1 YVSVE
6 FTRAKTFYFRHYD
19 FVKRHLCKGD
29 TGRQLPGSAM
39 HGYTRLVV
47 WLLLLSSS
55 SPCFGHV
62 TSDSDV
68 QCLKDLKQSVIDPNG
83 VLEASWSF
91 SNNGI
96 DGYICRFTGVECWH
110 PDQNRVL
117 GLRLGNLGLE
127 GLFPP
132 GLHLCS
138 FMTAL
143 DMSGNNF
150 SGPLPEHI
158 FEQMGYMTYLDLSNN
173 SFSGV
178 IPAGIGNMTYLST
191 LALQHNQF
199 AGGIPAQLGNTSQ
212 LISFNVA
219 DNSLSGPVLDSL
231 QRFPA
236 TNFTANPGLCGPP
249 LDKRCK
255 KRFRVR
261 IHVRLVRTREMFV
274 RIQKLLHRINDASI
288 IGALAGFIFGF
299 MVAFYFPHKFLFCGR
314 L

>member
-1 YVSVE
+1 
-6 FTRAKTFYFRHYD
+6 
-19 FVKRHLCKGD
+19 
-29 TGRQLPGSAM
+29 M
-39 HGYTRLVV
+39 HGYTKLVA

-55 SPCFGHV
+55 SSYFGHGI
-62 TSDSDV
+62 SDSDV

-83 VLEASWSF
+83 VLEPSWNF
-91 SNNGI
+91 SKDGI

-127 GLFPP
+127 GPFPR
-132 GLHLCS
+132 GLQLCS

-158 FEQMGYMTYLDLSNN
+158 SEQMAYITYLDLSNN

-178 IPAGIGNMTYLST
+178 IPASIGNMTYLST

-199 AGGIPAQLGNTSQ
+199 DGGIPAQLGNTSR
-212 LISFNVA
+212 LISFNA
-219 DNSLSGPVLDSL
+219 AENSLSGPVPDSL

-236 TNFTANPGLCGPP
+236 ANFTGNPGLCGAP
-249 LDKRCK
+249 LDKKCK

-261 IHVRLVRTREMFV
+261 IHVRLVWVREVFV
-274 RIQKLLHRINDASI
+274 RIGKLLHRTNDASV
-288 IGALAGFIFGF
+288 IGASAGFIFGF
-299 MVAFYFPHKFLFCGR
+299 VAAFYFPHKFLFCGR
-314 L
+314 LQPYTFCVCG

>member
-1 YVSVE
+1 
-6 FTRAKTFYFRHYD
+6 
-19 FVKRHLCKGD
+19 
-29 TGRQLPGSAM
+29 M

-47 WLLLLSSS
+47 WLLLLSSCS
-55 SPCFGHV
+55 SYFGHV

-127 GLFPP
+127 GPFPP
-132 GLHLCS
+132 GLQLCS

-143 DMSGNNF
+143 DVSGNNF

-158 FEQMGYMTYLDLSNN
+158 FEQMAYTTYLNLSNN

-178 IPAGIGNMTYLST
+178 IPASIRNMTYLST

-199 AGGIPAQLGNTSQ
+199 DGGIPAQLGNTSQ

-219 DNSLSGPVLDSL
+219 DNSLSSLVPDSL
-231 QRFPA
+231 QRFSA
-236 TNFTANPGLCGPP
+236 AKFTGNPGLCGPP

-255 KRFRVR
+255 KRFRMR
-261 IHVRLVRTREMFV
+261 IHIRLVWVQVMFV
-274 RIQKLLHRINDASI
+274 RIQKLLRSINDASI
-288 IGALAGFIFGF
+288 TGASAGFILGF
-299 MVAFYFPHKFLFCGR
+299 VVAFYFPHKFLFCGR
-314 L
+314 LQPYTFRVCG

>member
-1 YVSVE
+1 MIGRRDP
-6 FTRAKTFYFRHYD
+6 RAR
-19 FVKRHLCKGD
+19 KRHLEVRPG
-29 TGRQLPGSAM
+29 GGSAM

-55 SPCFGHV
+55 SSYFGHGI
-62 TSDSDV
+62 SDSDV

-83 VLEASWSF
+83 VLEGSWSF

-96 DGYICRFTGVECWH
+96 DGYICGFTGVECWH

-117 GLRLGNLGLE
+117 SLSLGSLGLGGPFPQGLR
-127 GLFPP
+127 
-132 GLHLCS
+132 LCS

-143 DMSGNNF
+143 DMSDNNF

-158 FEQMGYMTYLDLSNN
+158 FEQTPYITYLDLSNN

-178 IPAGIGNMTYLST
+178 IPASIANMTYLST
-191 LALQHNQF
+191 FALQHNQF
-199 AGGIPAQLGNTSQ
+199 DGGIPAQLGNASQ

-219 DNSLSGPVLDSL
+219 DNSLSGPVPDTL
-231 QRFPA
+231 QSFPA
-236 TNFTANPGLCGPP
+236 ANFTGNPGLCGAP
-249 LDKRCK
+249 LDKKCK

-261 IHVRLVRTREMFV
+261 IHVRLVRIREMFV

-288 IGALAGFIFGF
+288 IEAAAGFIFGF
-299 MVAFYFPHKFLFCGR
+299 VVAFYFPHRFLFCGR
-314 L
+314 LQPYTFCVCG